1 MAVTKSWESSVANR
15 LASEGRA
22 KSPER
27 RREFWPLLGATIL
40 VSCGL
45 VLVYT
50 AKTQDFPSLQQ
61 HIDSGELVDIN
72 SAKSATEIANILL
85 VFNDSD
91 ERAYAAERVWT
102 FLAAN
107 RPIPNAGSLSR
118 IRLHK
123 ADTLD
128 DSRARSIWNRETEH
142 AKAPPNSIQLF
153 PVSKVKPF
161 LVVRTPKEFLRT
173 YIIWSSAYLVAFWL
187 VHIIWRIRRFRG
199 DPTILP
205 AIFLLSGMGFI
216 LMVSLR
222 DPLRDT
228 VEFRKFAWGCVG
240 GCLVLLLPL
249 LRAFQYR
256 VFSRW
261 IYTPLFAAV
270 GLFLALLVMGS
281 GPTGSDAKVNLG
293 PFQPVELIKI
303 LIVLFLAG
311 YFAANWERLR
321 DLRQRAFVPRSLR
334 WLEMPRIEHTLPV
347 MLGVSIGLVLFFVLK
362 DMGPALVMGLVFM
375 TLFAVARGRAGLPL
389 IGIVALIIGVML
401 GVHFGVP
408 HTVADRV
415 AMWLSPW
422 NNDVHGGDQLAHSL
436 WAFATG
442 GPIGSGPG
450 WGDPSLIP
458 AGHTDLVLAS
468 IAEEWGLPGVICIGA
483 LFTILIFAAFRIA
496 LRAPDE
502 YATFLGIGLGTLIAF
517 EMLLVSGG
525 ALGAIPLSGVVS
537 PFLSSGNT
545 AMLSNFLIFA
555 VLVGISNQSVQP
567 LVAVSRE
574 SGMPGNQPV
583 PSLEPVF
590 RVPVRAVSWSLG
602 FAALLLLGRA
612 TYIQV
617 FHDREL
623 LAKDTLVYTLDGVKR
638 PQHNPRL
645 NLLAAEIPRGN
656 IFDRNG
662 VLLAT
667 SSWAEIEK
675 RREDYQKL
683 GVSIDSLARL
693 DSRLYP
699 FGPATAHLL
708 GDLRTGEKFHASNS
722 SLIEHD
728 SNARLQ
734 GYADYADLAPVVR
747 VRHQRDNPIL
757 QALLNRDRDVK
768 STIDIRLQLK
778 ANEILRA
785 RLQPTGKKGAL
796 VVMNA
801 QTGDVIALASYPLP
815 PENGQ
820 GTPDELLDRARYG
833 EYPPGSTF
841 KLVTAIAALRLSPK
855 ATDNVYKCSKLGE
868 GRVGVEIPGWR
879 RPIRDDIGDHAHG
892 SLNMANAITVS
903 CNAYFAQLG
912 VFAVGPQALHDTADM
927 LGIQTG
933 PVAKVKEALP
943 FASYGQGT
951 VVSTPFKMARVAAT
965 IAAGGQM
972 PEGRWVTDPS
982 NSRTAAPHEI
992 LAADSAGFLQRAMR
1006 SVVTNGTARA
1016 AMSGIQY
1023 EVAGKT
1029 GTAQLDDGDPHSWF
1043 AGFAPYS
1050 APINQRVA
1058 FAVVVEH
1065 GGYGAKF
1072 AAPIARELIEAAG
1085 ALNLLS
1091 PIAPTKSEVNAN
1103 ARVKPN

>member
-1 MAVTKSWESSVANR
+1 MAVTKSWETSVANR
-15 LASEGRA
+15 LDFEGKA
-22 KSPER
+22 KAPER
-27 RREFWPLLGATIL
+27 QREFWPLLGASIL
-40 VSCGL
+40 VACGFA
-45 VLVYT
+45 LVYT
-50 AKTQDFPSLQQ
+50 AKTQDFPALQQ
-61 HIDSGELVDIN
+61 RLDSGELVDIN
-72 SAKSATEIANILL
+72 SVKSANDLL
-85 VFNDSD
+85 NTLFVFNDAG
-91 ERAYAAERVWT
+91 ERAYAAERVYT
-102 FLAAN
+102 FAIKNHPL
-107 RPIPNAGSLSR
+107 PNAGSLSR
-118 IRLHK
+118 IRLQHS
-123 ADTLD
+123 DTLN
-128 DSRARSIWNRETEH
+128 DSRARSIWERETES
-142 AKAPPNSIQLF
+142 AKSPPRSVQLF
-153 PVSKVKPF
+153 AVSKVKPF

-173 YIIWSSAYLVAFWL
+173 YIIWGLAYIAAFWV
-187 VHIIWRIRRFRG
+187 VHIVWRLRRFRG
-199 DPTILP
+199 DSTILP
-205 AIFLLSGMGFI
+205 ALHMLSGMGFI

-228 VEFRKFAWGCVG
+228 LEFRKFAWGCVC
-240 GCLVLLLPL
+240 GCVILLLPL

-256 VFSRW
+256 VFARW

-270 GLFLALLVMGS
+270 ALFGALLVFGS

-303 LIVLFLAG
+303 FITLFLAG

-321 DLRQRAFVPRSLR
+321 DLHQKSFVPKSMR
-334 WLEMPRIEHTLPV
+334 WLQIPRIEHTLPV
-347 MLGVSIGLVLFFVLK
+347 MLGVSVGLVLFFVLK
-362 DMGPALVMGLVFM
+362 DMGPALVMGFVFM
-375 TLFAVARGRAGLPL
+375 ILFAVARDRAGLPL
-389 IGIVALIIGVML
+389 LGIAALIIGVTL
-401 GVHFGVP
+401 GVHFGTP
-408 HTVADRV
+408 HTVVDRV

-468 IAEEWGLPGVICIGA
+468 IAEEWGLPGVTCICL
-483 LFTILIFAAFRIA
+483 LFTILVFAAFRIA
-496 LRAPDE
+496 LKAPDE
-502 YATFLGIGLGTLIAF
+502 YATFLGVGLGSLIAL

-555 VLVGISNQSVQP
+555 VLLGISNQSVQP
-567 LVAVSRE
+567 LVGLTRE
-574 SGMPGNQPV
+574 SGLPSAQPV
-583 PSLEPVF
+583 PSLEPSF
-590 RVPVRAVSWSLG
+590 RMPVRIVSWSLG
-602 FAALLLLGRA
+602 LCAVALLSRA

-623 LAKDTLVYTLDGVKR
+623 LAKDTEVYTLDGKKR

-656 IFDRNG
+656 IYDRNG

-667 SSWAEIEK
+667 SSWAEVEK
-675 RREDYQKL
+675 RRADYQKL

-699 FGPATAHLL
+699 FGPSTSHLI

-728 SNARLQ
+728 SNPRLQ
-734 GYADYADLAPVVR
+734 GYANYEDLAPVVR
-747 VRHQRDNPIL
+747 VRHQRDNP
-757 QALLNRDRDVK
+757 LLKDLLSRDRDVH
-768 STIDIRLQLK
+768 STIDVRLQLK
-778 ANEILRA
+778 ASEILRA
-785 RLQPTGKKGAL
+785 RLQASGKKGAI
-796 VVMNA
+796 VVMNV
-801 QTGDVIALASYPLP
+801 QTGDVLAIASYPQP
-815 PENGQ
+815 PANGP

-841 KLVTAIAALRLSPK
+841 KLVTAIAALRLNPK
-855 ATDNVYKCSKLGE
+855 ATENTYKCTGLGE
-868 GRVGVEIPGWR
+868 GRVGTIIPGWR
-879 RPIRDDIGDHAHG
+879 RPIRDDVGDHAHG

-912 VFAVGPQALHDTADM
+912 VFAVGAQALHDTADM
-927 LGIQTG
+927 LGIQSGT
-933 PVAKVKEALP
+933 VAKVKESLP
-943 FASYGQGT
+943 FAAYGQGT

-982 NSRTAAPHEI
+982 NSRTAPPHLI
-992 LAADSAGFLQRAMR
+992 FDADSAAFMQRAMR
-1006 SVVTNGTARA
+1006 SVVTNGTARTSMA
-1016 AMSGIQY
+1016 GIKY
-1023 EVAGKT
+1023 DVAGKT
-1029 GTAQLDDGDPHSWF
+1029 GTAQLDEGDPHSWF
-1043 AGFAPYS
+1043 AGYVPYS
-1050 APINQRVA
+1050 APVGQRLA

-1072 AAPIARELIEAAG
+1072 AAPIARELVEAAG
-1085 ALNLLS
+1085 SLNLL
-1091 PIAPTKSEVNAN
+1091 APQKPEVTVNASLQHN
-1103 ARVKPN
+1103 

>member
-1 MAVTKSWESSVANR
+1 MAVTRSWDSAVASR
-15 LASEGRA
+15 LDLEGKAS
-22 KSPER
+22 SPER
-27 RREFWPLLGATIL
+27 QREFWPLLGATIL
-40 VSCGL
+40 VACGL

-50 AKTQDFPSLQQ
+50 AKTQDFPTLQQ
-61 HIDSGELVDIN
+61 HLDSTDLVNLN
-72 SAKSATEIANILL
+72 SAKSAAEISNVLL
-85 VFNDSD
+85 LFNDPG
-91 ERAYAAERVWT
+91 ERAYASERVWT
-102 FLAAN
+102 FLRQN

-123 ADTLD
+123 ADTLN
-128 DSRARSIWNRETEH
+128 DSRARSIWDRETEH
-142 AKAPPNSIQLF
+142 LKTPPNAVSLF

-173 YIIWSSAYLVAFWL
+173 FIIWASAYILAFWL
-187 VHIIWRIRRFRG
+187 VHILWRIRRFRG
-199 DPTILP
+199 DATILP
-205 AIFLLSGMGFI
+205 ALFLLSGMGFI

-228 VEFRKFAWGCVG
+228 LEFRKFAWGCVG
-240 GCLVLLLPL
+240 GCVVLMLPL

-261 IYTPLFAAV
+261 IYTPLFAAIA
-270 GLFLALLVMGS
+270 LFGALLVMGS

-321 DLRQRAFVPRSLR
+321 DLHQKALVPRSLR
-334 WLEMPRIEHTLPV
+334 WLEIPRLDHSLPV
-347 MLGVSIGLVLFFVLK
+347 ILGVCIALALFFVLK
-362 DMGPALVMGLVFM
+362 DMGPALVMGFVFM

-389 IGIVALIIGVML
+389 IGIAALIAGVML
-401 GVHFGVP
+401 GVHFGTP
-408 HTVADRV
+408 HTVAERV

-468 IAEEWGLPGVICIGA
+468 IAEEWGLPGVVCICL
-483 LFTILIFAAFRIA
+483 LFAILVFAAFRIA
-496 LRAPDE
+496 LKAPDE
-502 YATFLGIGLGTLIAF
+502 YATFLGVGLGSLIAF
-517 EMLLVSGG
+517 EMLLISGG

-555 VLVGISNQSVQP
+555 VLLGISS
-567 LVAVSRE
+567 
-574 SGMPGNQPV
+574 QPV
-583 PSLEPVF
+583 TREHSLEPAF
-590 RVPVRAVSWSLG
+590 RVPVRVVSWLFG
-602 FAALLLLGRA
+602 LAAAVLLARA

-623 LAKDTLVYTLDGVKR
+623 LAKDTFVYTLDGVKR

-656 IFDRNG
+656 IYDRNG

-667 SSWAEIEK
+667 SSWPEIEK
-675 RREDYQKL
+675 RRDDYQKL
-683 GVSIDSLARL
+683 GVSIESLARL

-699 FGPATAHLL
+699 FGPSTAHLL
-708 GDLRTGEKFHASNS
+708 GDLRTGEKFHATNS

-728 SNARLQ
+728 SNGRLQ
-734 GYADYADLAPVVR
+734 GYADYSDLAPVVR
-747 VRHQRDNPIL
+747 VRHQRGNPLL
-757 QALLNRDRDVK
+757 QALLNRDRDVH

-778 ANEILRA
+778 ATKILRQ
-785 RLQPTGKKGAL
+785 RLQPSGKKGAL

-801 QTGDVIALASYPLP
+801 QSGDVLALASYPEP
-815 PENGQ
+815 PGNGPA
-820 GTPDELLDRARYG
+820 TDDELLDRARYG

-855 ATDNVYKCSKLGE
+855 ATENVYKCTGLGD
-868 GRVGVEIPGWR
+868 GRVGTIIPGWR

-912 VFAVGPQALHDTADM
+912 VFAVGPQALHDAAEM

-933 PVAKVKEALP
+933 SVAKVKEALP

-951 VVSTPFKMARVAAT
+951 VVSSPFKMARVAAT

-982 NSRTAAPHEI
+982 NSRTSAPHLI
-992 LAADSAGFLQRAMR
+992 LAAESAEFLQRAMR
-1006 SVVTNGTARA
+1006 SVVTSGTARSSMA
-1016 AMSGIQY
+1016 GIKFD
-1023 EVAGKT
+1023 VAGKT
-1029 GTAQLDDGDPHSWF
+1029 GTAQLDEGEPHSWF
-1043 AGFAPYS
+1043 AGFTPYS
-1050 APINQRVA
+1050 APPAQRLA

-1072 AAPIARELIEAAG
+1072 AAPIARELVEAAG
-1085 ALNLLS
+1085 SLNLL
-1091 PIAPTKSEVNAN
+1091 APNDSEVNSHASI
-1103 ARVKPN
+1103 KPN

>member
-1 MAVTKSWESSVANR
+1 MAVTKSWDSAVASR
-15 LASEGRA
+15 IAFERKAG
-22 KSPER
+22 SPER
-27 RREFWPLLGATIL
+27 KREFWPLLGASIL
-40 VSCGL
+40 VAGGL
-45 VLVYT
+45 ALVYS
-50 AKTQDFPSLQQ
+50 AKTQDFPTLQQ
-61 HIDSGELVDIN
+61 HLDSGELLDIN
-72 SAKSATEIANILL
+72 TAKNAGEIANILF
-85 VFNDSD
+85 VFEDPG
-91 ERAYAAERVWT
+91 ERAYAAERVWS
-102 FLAAN
+102 FLESN

-118 IRLHK
+118 VRLYK
-123 ADTLD
+123 TDTLND
-128 DSRARSIWNRETEH
+128 ARARAIWERETAH
-142 AKAPPNSIQLF
+142 AKTPPNSVPLF
-153 PVSKVKPF
+153 AVSKVKPF
-161 LVVRTPKEFLRT
+161 LAVRTPKEFLR
-173 YIIWSSAYLVAFWL
+173 IFVIWSAAYMAAFWL
-187 VHIIWRIRRFRG
+187 VHIIWRVRRFRG

-205 AIFLLSGMGFI
+205 AVFLLSGMGFI

-228 VEFRKFAWGCVG
+228 LEFRKFAWGCVG
-240 GCLVLLLPL
+240 GCIILLLPL

-256 VFSRW
+256 VFARW

-270 GLFLALLVMGS
+270 GLFCGLLVMGS

-321 DLRQRAFVPRSLR
+321 DLHQKAFVPRALR
-334 WLEMPRIEHTLPV
+334 WLEMPRFDHALPV
-347 MLGVSIGLVLFFVLK
+347 MLGVSLALALFFVLK
-362 DMGPALVMGLVFM
+362 DMGPALVLGFVFM

-389 IGIVALIIGVML
+389 IGIALLIVGVMI
-401 GVHFGVP
+401 GVHFGTP

-442 GPIGSGPG
+442 GPVGSGPG

-468 IAEEWGLPGVICIGA
+468 IGEEWGLPGVICVCL
-483 LFTILIFAAFRIA
+483 LFTILVHGAFRIA
-496 LRAPDE
+496 LKAPDE
-502 YATFLGIGLGTLIAF
+502 YAAFLAVGLGSLIAF
-517 EMLLVSGG
+517 EMLLISGG

-555 VLVGISNQSVQP
+555 VLLGISNQSAQGQ
-567 LVAVSRE
+567 VAVTRE
-574 SGMPGNQPV
+574 AGVAAAPAIET
-583 PSLEPVF
+583 LEPAF
-590 RVPVRAVSWSLG
+590 RKPVRIVGWSFAL
-602 FAALLLLGRA
+602 AALLLLGRA

-645 NLLAAEIPRGN
+645 NLLAAEIPRGD
-656 IFDRNG
+656 IYDRNG

-675 RREDYQKL
+675 RRDEYQKL
-683 GVSIDSLARL
+683 GVSIDSLGRL
-693 DSRLYP
+693 DSRFYP
-699 FGPATAHLL
+699 FGSDTAHLL
-708 GDLRTGEKFHASNS
+708 GDLRSGEKFHATNS

-734 GYADYADLAPVVR
+734 GYADYNDLAPVVR
-747 VRHQRDNPIL
+747 VRHQRDNPLL
-757 QALLNRDRDVK
+757 QALLKRDRDVH
-768 STIDIRLQLK
+768 STIDVRLQLK
-778 ANEILRA
+778 ASEILRR
-785 RLQPTGKKGAL
+785 RLQPSGKKGAL

-801 QTGDVIALASYPLP
+801 QTGDVLALASYPEP
-815 PENGQ
+815 PATG
-820 GTPDELLDRARYG
+820 PASDDEMLDRARYG

-855 ATDNVYKCSKLGE
+855 ATENVYRCSNLGD
-868 GRVGVEIPGWR
+868 GRVGTIIPGWR

-892 SLNMANAITVS
+892 ALKLGNAITVS

-912 VFAVGPQALHDTADM
+912 VFAVGAQALHDTAEM

-933 PVAKVKEALP
+933 SVAKVKEALP

-951 VVSTPFKMARVAAT
+951 VVSSPFKMARVAAT
-965 IAAGGQM
+965 IAAGGEM

-982 NSRTAAPHEI
+982 NSRNAAPHAI
-992 LAADSAGFLQRAMR
+992 LEANSAAFMQRAMR
-1006 SVVTNGTARA
+1006 SVVTSGTARTSMA
-1016 AMSGIQY
+1016 GLKF

-1029 GTAQLDDGDPHSWF
+1029 GTAQLDEGEPHSWF
-1043 AGFAPYS
+1043 AGYAPYN
-1050 APINQRVA
+1050 APPGQRLA
-1058 FAVVVEH
+1058 FAIIVEH

-1072 AAPIARELIEAAG
+1072 AAPVARELVEAAG
-1085 ALNLLS
+1085 ALNLL
-1091 PIAPTKSEVNAN
+1091 APQEPEVNSN
-1103 ARVKPN
+1103 ASVKHH

>member
-1 MAVTKSWESSVANR
+1 
-15 LASEGRA
+15 
-22 KSPER
+22 
-27 RREFWPLLGATIL
+27 LLGASIL
-40 VSCGL
+40 VACGL

-50 AKTQDFPSLQQ
+50 AKTQDFPVLQQ
-61 HIDSGELVDIN
+61 RLVSNELVNIN
-72 SAKSATEIANILL
+72 SAKSAAEISNVLL
-85 VFNDSD
+85 VFNDPG
-91 ERAYAAERVWT
+91 ERTYAAERVWT
-102 FLAAN
+102 FLEQH
-107 RPIPNAGSLSR
+107 RPLVNAGALSR
-118 IRLHK
+118 IKLLK
-123 ADTLD
+123 TDTLN
-128 DSRARSIWNRETEH
+128 DSRARAIWERETEH
-142 AKAPPNSIQLF
+142 FKVPPNSLPLF

-161 LVVRTPKEFLRT
+161 LAVRTPKEFLRT
-173 YIIWSSAYLVAFWL
+173 YVIWSLAYIAAFWL
-187 VHIIWRIRRFRG
+187 VHIAWRLRRFRG
-199 DPTILP
+199 DPAILP
-205 AIFLLSGMGFI
+205 ALYLLSGMGFI

-228 VEFRKFAWGCVG
+228 LEFRKFAWGCVG
-240 GCLVLLLPL
+240 GCILLLLPL
-249 LRAFQYR
+249 LRFFQYR

-270 GLFLALLVMGS
+270 ALFFALLVLGS

-321 DLRQRAFVPRSLR
+321 DLHQKAFVPRALR
-334 WLEMPRIEHTLPV
+334 WLEMPRIDHTLPV
-347 MLGVSIGLVLFFVLK
+347 MLGVSVGLILFFVLK
-362 DMGPALVMGLVFM
+362 DMGPALVMGFVFM
-375 TLFAVARGRAGLPL
+375 ILFAVARGRAGLPL
-389 IGIVALIIGVML
+389 IGIAALILGVML

-408 HTVADRV
+408 HTVGERV
-415 AMWLSPW
+415 DMWLSPW
-422 NNDVHGGDQLAHSL
+422 NNDVKGGDQLAHSL

-468 IAEEWGLPGVICIGA
+468 IAEEWGLPGVICICA
-483 LFTILIFAAFRIA
+483 LFTILVFSAFRIA
-496 LRAPDE
+496 LKAPDE
-502 YATFLGIGLGTLIAF
+502 YATFLGVGLGALIAI
-517 EMLLVSGG
+517 EMLLISGG

-555 VLVGISNQSVQP
+555 VLLGISNQSVQP
-567 LVAVSRE
+567 RVAATRE
-574 SGMPGNQPV
+574 HDMPEPQPAET
-583 PSLEPVF
+583 LEPSF
-590 RVPVRAVSWSLG
+590 RVPVRLVSWSLG
-602 FAALLLLGRA
+602 LAAVLLLCRA

-623 LAKDTLVYTLDGVKR
+623 LAKDTFVYTLDGVKR

-656 IFDRNG
+656 IYDRNG

-667 SSWAEIEK
+667 SSWDEIEK
-675 RREDYQKL
+675 RRAEYEKL
-683 GVSIDSLARL
+683 GVSLESLARL
-693 DSRLYP
+693 DSRFYP

-708 GDLRTGEKFHASNS
+708 GDLRTGEKFHATNS

-728 SNARLQ
+728 SNPRLQ
-734 GYADYADLAPVVR
+734 GYADYSDLAPVVR
-747 VRHQRDNPIL
+747 VRHQRGNPLL
-757 QALLNRDRDVK
+757 QALLNRERDVH
-768 STIDIRLQLK
+768 STIDVRLQLK
-778 ANEILRA
+778 AAEILRE
-785 RLQPTGKKGAL
+785 RLQASGKKGAL
-796 VVMNA
+796 VLMNV
-801 QTGDVIALASYPLP
+801 QTGDVLALASFPAP
-815 PENGQ
+815 PMIGTA
-820 GTPDELLDRARYG
+820 TPDELLDRARYG

-841 KLVTAIAALRLSPK
+841 KLVTAIAALRLNPK
-855 ATDNVYKCSKLGE
+855 ATENVYKCTGLGD
-868 GRVGVEIPGWR
+868 GRVGALIPGWR

-912 VFAVGPQALHDTADM
+912 VFAVGQQALHDTANM
-927 LGIQTG
+927 LGIPTG
-933 PVAKVKEALP
+933 SVKQVKEALP
-943 FASYGQGT
+943 FCSYGQGT
-951 VVSTPFKMARVAAT
+951 VVATPFKMARVAAT

-982 NSRTAAPHEI
+982 NSRTATPHLTLE
-992 LAADSAGFLQRAMR
+992 ADSAALLQRAMR
-1006 SVVTNGTARA
+1006 SVVTSGTARTS
-1016 AMSGIQY
+1016 MSGIRF

-1029 GTAQLDDGDPHSWF
+1029 GTAQLDEGEPHSWF

-1050 APINQRVA
+1050 APVQQRLA

-1072 AAPIARELIEAAG
+1072 AAPIGRELIEAAG
-1085 ALNLLS
+1085 QLNLL
-1091 PIAPTKSEVNAN
+1091 APTQSDQ
-1103 ARVKPN
+1103 R

>member
-1 MAVTKSWESSVANR
+1 MAVTKSWDSTVASR
-15 LASEGRA
+15 VDLAGKAS
-22 KSPER
+22 SPER
-27 RREFWPLLGATIL
+27 KREFWPLLGATVL
-40 VSCGL
+40 VACGL

-50 AKTQDFPSLQQ
+50 AKTQDFPALQQ
-61 HIDSGELVDIN
+61 HLEAGDLVNLN
-72 SAKSATEIANILL
+72 SAQSAADIANVLL
-85 VFNDSD
+85 VFNDPG
-91 ERAYAAERVWT
+91 ERAYASERVWS
-102 FLAAN
+102 FLEQN

-123 ADTLD
+123 ADTLN
-128 DSRARSIWNRETEH
+128 DSRARSIWERET
-142 AKAPPNSIQLF
+142 APLKTPPNSIALF

-173 YIIWSSAYLVAFWL
+173 FVIWAAAYIAAFWL
-187 VHIIWRIRRFRG
+187 VHFLWRIRRFRG
-199 DPTILP
+199 DSTILP
-205 AIFLLSGMGFI
+205 AVFLLSSMGFI

-228 VEFRKFAWGCVG
+228 LEFRKFAWGCVG

-256 VFSRW
+256 VFARW

-270 GLFLALLVMGS
+270 GLFWALLVMGS

-321 DLRQRAFVPRSLR
+321 DLRQKTFVPRAMR
-334 WLEMPRIEHTLPV
+334 RLEMPRLDHTLPV
-347 MLGVSIGLVLFFVLK
+347 MLGVSIALVLFFVLK
-362 DMGPALVMGLVFM
+362 DMGPALVMGFVFM

-389 IGIVALIIGVML
+389 IGIAALIIGVML
-401 GVHFGVP
+401 GVHFGTP
-408 HTVADRV
+408 HTVVERV

-468 IAEEWGLPGVICIGA
+468 IAEEWGLPGVVCICL
-483 LFTILIFAAFRIA
+483 LFTILVLAAFRIA
-496 LRAPDE
+496 LKAPDE
-502 YATFLGIGLGTLIAF
+502 YATFLGVGLGSLIAF
-517 EMLLVSGG
+517 EMLLISGG

-555 VLVGISNQSVQP
+555 VLLGISNQSVQP
-567 LVAVSRE
+567 RAASTRE
-574 SGMPGNQPV
+574 Q
-583 PSLEPVF
+583 SLEPAF
-590 RVPVRAVSWSLG
+590 RVPVRVVGWSFA
-602 FAALLLLGRA
+602 FAALALLGRA

-623 LAKDTLVYTLDGVKR
+623 LAKDKR

-667 SSWAEIEK
+667 SSWPEIEK
-675 RREDYQKL
+675 RRDDYQKL

-699 FGPATAHLL
+699 FGPDTAHLL
-708 GDLRTGEKFHASNS
+708 GDVRTGEKFHATNA

-734 GYADYADLAPVVR
+734 GYADYSDLAPVVR
-747 VRHQRDNPIL
+747 VRHQRGNPLL
-757 QALLNRDRDVK
+757 QALLNRDRDVH

-778 ANEILRA
+778 ASQILRE
-785 RLQPTGKKGAL
+785 RLQPSSKKGAL

-801 QTGDVIALASYPLP
+801 QTGDVLALASYPEP
-815 PENGQ
+815 PANGPA
-820 GTPDELLDRARYG
+820 TDDELLDRARYG

-841 KLVTAIAALRLSPK
+841 KLVTAMAALRLSPK
-855 ATDNVYKCSKLGE
+855 ATENVYKCTGLGD
-868 GRVGVEIPGWR
+868 GRVGTIIPGWR

-892 SLNMANAITVS
+892 ALNMANAITVS

-912 VFAVGPQALHDTADM
+912 VFAVGSQALHDTAEI

-933 PVAKVKEALP
+933 SVAKVKEALP

-951 VVSTPFKMARVAAT
+951 VVSSPFKVARVAAT

-992 LAADSAGFLQRAMR
+992 LEANSAAFLQRAMR
-1006 SVVTNGTARA
+1006 SVVTNGTARTSMA
-1016 AMSGIQY
+1016 GIKF

-1029 GTAQLDDGDPHSWF
+1029 GTAQLDEGEPHSWF
-1043 AGFAPYS
+1043 AGFTPYS
-1050 APINQRVA
+1050 APPAQRLA

-1065 GGYGAKF
+1065 GGYGAQF
-1072 AAPIARELIEAAG
+1072 AAPIARELVEAAG
-1085 ALNLLS
+1085 ALNLL
-1091 PIAPTKSEVNAN
+1091 APSNSEVNSN
-1103 ARVKPN
+1103 ASVKPN